1 MKYRK
6 KNVFFERLNSLY
18 ADSFKN
24 IKHFIKNLNKTSV
37 FAIWMA
43 VITLASAMIWGLT
56 TGLRNSITANM
67 ANKILADSGEER
79 RIEQSVS
86 TWHIP
91 GNIAQF
97 GTWFTMTSHE
107 NAVIF
112 PLIVEGIFSPCLAII
127 DKDGKLEKLLP
138 LTVNA
143 DRAISRSNPG
153 YLLILTERIEK
164 NAEILKQ
171 VLDEKYRRKEND

>member
-1 MKYRK
+1 MNYQK
-6 KNVFFERLNSLY
+6 KNVFFEKLNRLY
-18 ADSFKN
+18 ADFLKS
-24 IKHFIKNLNKTSV
+24 IKHFVKNLNKTSV

-43 VITLASAMIWGLT
+43 VITLAGALIWGFT
-56 TGLRNSITANM
+56 AGLRNNITANM
-67 ANKILADSGEER
+67 VNKILADLGEKR
-79 RIEQSVS
+79 RIEQAVS

-97 GTWFTMTSHE
+97 GTWFTMTSNE

-112 PLIVEGIFSPCLAII
+112 PFIVEGIFSPCLAII
-127 DKDGKLEKLLP
+127 DNDGKLGKLLP

-143 DRAISRSNPG
+143 DRVISRSNPG

-164 NAEILKQ
+164 NAGVLKLI
-171 VLDEKYRRKEND
+171 LDEKYRRMEND

>member
-6 KNVFFERLNSLY
+6 MNVFFERLTSLY
-18 ADSFKN
+18 ADLLKN
-24 IKHFIKNLNKTSV
+24 IKHFVKHLNKTSV

-43 VITLASAMIWGLT
+43 AITLAGALIWGFT
-56 TGLRNSITANM
+56 TGLRNNITANM
-67 ANKILADSGEER
+67 VNKILVDLGEER
-79 RIEQSVS
+79 RIEQAVS

-97 GTWFTMTSHE
+97 GTWFTMTNYE

-112 PLIVEGIFSPCLAII
+112 PFIVEGIFSPCLAII
-127 DKDGKLEKLLP
+127 DNNGKLEKLIP

-143 DRAISRSNPG
+143 ERGISRSNPG

-164 NAEILKQ
+164 NAGILKQ